1 MVGRD
6 ISPLFFPFDHF
17 TYKLR
22 LSLTH
27 GQTFTLVLWF
37 CPAFRYILWDSN
49 ASVNSSSA
57 HSPRANPRALAFF
70 FKNGKFPGVGINK
83 SVKCSG
89 LGPKKKANAPHPGS
103 SRKQHCSRF
112 NKI

>member
-22 LSLTH
+22 LSLNH

-37 CPAFRYILWDSN
+37 CLAFRYILWDSN

-57 HSPRANPRALAFF
+57 HPPPGQPPGISIF
-70 FKNGKFPGVGINK
+70 FKKWQIPGGGDKQVRQMLRVGTK
-83 SVKCSG
+83 KEGKCST
-89 LGPKKKANAPHPGS
+89 P
-103 SRKQHCSRF
+103 R
-112 NKI
+112 II